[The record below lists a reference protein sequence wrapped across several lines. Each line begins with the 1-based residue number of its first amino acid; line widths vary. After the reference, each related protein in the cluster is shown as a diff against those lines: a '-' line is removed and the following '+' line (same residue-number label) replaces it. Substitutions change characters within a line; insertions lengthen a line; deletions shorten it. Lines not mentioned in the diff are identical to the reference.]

1 MTGRP
6 VSANSMNSGTV
17 HNATNNVLQVNFTTT
32 ILVGV
37 FPVRL
42 TRYGILKVNTA
53 TTNVLQGRFT
63 RISQTHASGAQAI
76 NSGTVTAASAVCTRI
91 TQETGSV
98 LIAVQLARFSTD
110 LHARSAFLTR
120 ATILALKLVRITVAQ
135 DITTVQNE
143 DASVAVYTTDLMDT
157 LASVILHRGGTEQA
171 ARMSALS
178 VLTTLPRD
186 VSLVNPTNGWT

>member
-1 MTGRP
+1 M
-6 VSANSMNSGTV
+6 
-17 HNATNNVLQVNFTTT
+17 
-32 ILVGV
+32 
-37 FPVRL
+37 
-42 TRYGILKVNTA
+42 
-53 TTNVLQGRFT
+53 
-63 RISQTHASGAQAI
+63 
-76 NSGTVTAASAVCTRI
+76 
-91 TQETGSV
+91 

-120 ATILALKLVRITVAQ
+120 ATILALKLVRISVAQ

-186 VSLVNPTNGWT
+186 VSLVNPTKGLT